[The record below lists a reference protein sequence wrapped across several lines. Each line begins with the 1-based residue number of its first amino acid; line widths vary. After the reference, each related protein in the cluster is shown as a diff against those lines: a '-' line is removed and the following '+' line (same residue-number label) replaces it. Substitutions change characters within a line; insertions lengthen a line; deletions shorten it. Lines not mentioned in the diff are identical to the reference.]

1 MGEREFSV
9 YAARA
14 YKVKMNRNKF
24 VKFTAIFLA
33 VIMALSTATI
43 IFQVL
48 FG

>member
-1 MGEREFSV
+1 M
-9 YAARA
+9 
-14 YKVKMNRNKF
+14 KRNKF

-33 VIMALSTATI
+33 AIMLLSTGTI